1 MAAWQV
7 WALMSSAA
15 LTAICAKVG
24 VEQVSPDVATLIGTA
39 VIVVVLTTVT
49 VTTRQLPALV
59 TGAARAAL
67 ARQTER
73 RARGALR
80 RRLPRREA
88 RADELARHPHDCGR
102 RLVRGA
108 EDLGSGGAGESRQGV
123 QAALQ
128 R

>member
-59 TGAARAAL
+59 TGAPRAA
-67 ARQTER
+67 
-73 RARGALR
+73 
-80 RRLPRREA
+80 
-88 RADELARHPHDCGR
+88 LARHPHDCGR

-108 EDLGSGGAGESRQGV
+108 QDLGSGGAGESRQGV